1 MNKGPRK
8 SVPLSVSW
16 LFSKSLLGKI
26 WFDLASYDFPVE
38 RYDQKEEIL
47 MSLSTVNL
55 CSAASQGITAKVDEL

>member
-1 MNKGPRK
+1 MNEGPRK

-16 LFSKSLLGKI
+16 LFSNSLLGKI

-55 CSAASQGITAKVDEL
+55 CCAASQGITAKVEEL